1 MTVFNQI
8 QRSVLR
14 SRAVEAVGFMGL
26 AVVKV
31 FPGHNTI
38 VGNP

>member
-1 MTVFNQI
+1 MTVFYEI

-14 SRAVEAVGFMGL
+14 SRAVNAVGSMGL
-26 AVVKV
+26 DVVKV

-38 VGNP
+38 VGNS